1 VSVKLIPKEVL
12 GKKQMITKQTRAV
25 RLVTEVNAETWSDLV
40 RSTPLPAALTTR
52 GFSFI
57 SDVSL

>member
-1 VSVKLIPKEVL
+1 
-12 GKKQMITKQTRAV
+12 MTTNQTRAV
-25 RLVTEVNAETWSDLV
+25 RLVMEVNAETKSDLE